1 MYLTT
6 PLFKSTITVKHIFE
20 DNNNWNTFCLT
31 ATDSLRTVEIE
42 EVNKMLSCKD
52 ESRG

>member
-1 MYLTT
+1 MYPTISQ
-6 PLFKSTITVKHIFE
+6 FKPIITVKHIFE

-42 EVNKMLSCKD
+42 EVNKMLS
-52 ESRG
+52 